1 MRYGHLSK
9 NDLDSQAEYSIPD
22 LLEEGV
28 QNQESYALLNMV
40 LYELELKHY
49 PQAESLLDKIS
60 EEGWHNVSERFWYPE
75 LWERASDPE
84 GALVCVLAHAY
95 GNCDFDDYEEMLE
108 SVKQHYGGLADRVLR
123 IQ

>member
-1 MRYGHLSK
+1 
-9 NDLDSQAEYSIPD
+9 
-22 LLEEGV
+22 
-28 QNQESYALLNMV
+28 MV